1 MQKKR
6 PWNNG
11 RFFCVFICTCQ
22 KIFVPLQP
30 QRFLNYE
37 RVEMSE
43 MRKCFYGGRE

>member
-11 RFFCVFICTCQ
+11 RFFCVFIC
-22 KIFVPLQP
+22 
-30 QRFLNYE
+30 NYE

-43 MRKCFYGGRE
+43 MRKCVYGGRE